1 MMTRRS
7 LFVALALTFV
17 LLPGVS
23 GADAQEQSIV
33 VEGRV
38 QWISGQRL
46 VVAPVGGVVAP
57 AGTSAINV
65 DLSRVRQDEY
75 SGLATGDA
83 IQVVGTV
90 APARDRIV
98 ATSIRRL
105 GLGSEG
111 AASRGDGARA
121 PTRREHPL
129 HHELV

>member
-1 MMTRRS
+1 MTWRG
-7 LFVALALTFV
+7 FIVALALTFV

-46 VVAPVGGVVAP
+46 VVAPVGTVIAP

-65 DLSRVRQDEY
+65 DLSKVSQDEY

-83 IQVVGTV
+83 VQVAGTV
-90 APARDRIV
+90 TRARDRIV

-105 GLGSEG
+105 GPGSEG
-111 AASRGDGARA
+111 AASPR
-121 PTRREHPL
+121 
-129 HHELV
+129 

>member
-1 MMTRRS
+1 MTWRG
-7 LFVALALTFV
+7 LIGALALTFV
-17 LLPGVS
+17 LLPAVS

-46 VVAPVGGVVAP
+46 VVAPVGTVIAP

-65 DLSRVRQDEY
+65 DLSRVSQDEY

-83 IQVVGTV
+83 IQVAGTV
-90 APARDRIV
+90 TRARDRIV

-105 GLGSEG
+105 GPGSEG
-111 AASRGDGARA
+111 AASPR
-121 PTRREHPL
+121 
-129 HHELV
+129 

>member
-1 MMTRRS
+1 VDPCRRLVVCTSRTIMTRRG
-7 LFVALALTFV
+7 LIGGLALTLV

-23 GADAQEQSIV
+23 GAQEQSIV

-46 VVAPVGGVVAP
+46 VVAPVGTVIAP

-65 DLSRVRQDEY
+65 DLSRVSQDEY

-83 IQVVGTV
+83 IQVAGTV
-90 APARDRIV
+90 TRARDRIV

-105 GLGSEG
+105 GPGSEG
-111 AASRGDGARA
+111 AASPR
-121 PTRREHPL
+121 
-129 HHELV
+129 